1 MDYVAG
7 VFVMT
12 VAAFAF
18 DPLISWDQVMTPDPH
33 WAMLGGSVMFHPLS
47 PMITAF
53 GIPLANFAADQTHQ
67 IVQRTRGHILHA
79 H

>member
-1 MDYVAG
+1 
-7 VFVMT
+7 MT

-18 DPLISWDQVMTPDPH
+18 DPRIRWDQVMTPDPH
-33 WAMLGGSVMFHPLS
+33 WAMLGGAIKFHPLS

-53 GIPLANFAADQTHQ
+53 GLPLANLAADQAHLLA
-67 IVQRTRGHILHA
+67 QRMHGHILHA